1 MAFLSS
7 EISYCSNVHMG
18 DSLAQLR
25 DNLVQYIQAVR
36 KQRQLSKMSAGLW
49 ISATAANELNNEP
62 ALQSFKH
69 LLDQTGLNLQSINGF
84 PYGNFHQQTVKEK
97 VYLPDWSAIERVDYS
112 RSLAVILAAC
122 LPDGCDSGTIST
134 LPLGYKKNWTP
145 QKHQAAIAHLT
156 ELMDFLGQLYEQT
169 GKRIILCL
177 EMEPDC
183 VLESTEELITFFRHE
198 IPQAAIFKRHLAIC
212 YDVCHQAVMFEES
225 GTSLRRIH
233 EANIAIGKIQI
244 SNALEVLFDHEDR
257 PLMDC
262 LRMFCE
268 SRYLHQVK
276 CLPVEEQNVG
286 RCHDSQLTQYSDL
299 VSALSH
305 PLKGKG
311 RIHFHVPIHAPYL
324 ILPQLGT
331 TQSEILSVFDFLHD
345 HPELSPFLEVE
356 TYSWQVLPSHIRPD
370 NDDELIIQIAEE
382 LSWVE
387 RELQQRGILFHDANE
402 D

>member
-1 MAFLSS
+1 MTFLSS
-7 EISYCSNVHMG
+7 EISYCSNVHTG

-25 DNLVQYIQAVR
+25 INLVHYVQAVR
-36 KQRQLSKMSAGLW
+36 KQRQLSHMSLGLW
-49 ISATAANELNNEP
+49 ISAGAANELNNER

-69 LLDQTGLNLQSINGF
+69 LLEQTGLNLRSINGF
-84 PYGNFHQQTVKEK
+84 PYGDFHQQIVKEK
-97 VYLPDWSAIERVDYS
+97 AYLPDWSAVERVRYS
-112 RSLAVILAAC
+112 QSLAAILASC
-122 LPDGCDSGTIST
+122 LPDDCDSGTIST
-134 LPLGYKKNWTP
+134 LPLGYKQDWTF
-145 QKHQAAIAHLT
+145 QKHQAAIKHLT
-156 ELMDFLGQLYEQT
+156 DVVVYLGQLHEQT

-183 VLESTEELITFFRHE
+183 VLESTEELIAFFRHE
-198 IPQAAIFKRHLAIC
+198 IPQTAIFKRHLAIC

-233 EANIAIGKIQI
+233 EANIAIGKIQL
-244 SNALEVLFDHEDR
+244 SNALEVLFDHEDCS
-257 PLMDC
+257 LMDC

-276 CLPVEEQNVG
+276 CQPVKGHSVHKDEEP
-286 RCHDSQLTQYSDL
+286 QLIRYSDL

-331 TQSEILSVFDFLHD
+331 TQSEISSVFDFLSV
-345 HPELSPFLEVE
+345 HPELHPFLEVE
-356 TYSWQVLPSHIRPD
+356 TYSWQVLPHDIRPS

-382 LSWVE
+382 LTWVE
-387 RELQQRGILFHDANE
+387 RQLQQRGILAHDTH
-402 D
+402 